1 MLFFHIFTIIL
12 PNFSFFSYFCTMKKP
27 QRITFDSLVGQ
38 EGSNSIIYKKKL
50 IIADHYQREY
60 LFVEPCRLDA
70 ITLIFVI
77 RGKLRYLRN
86 LKEYEA
92 TGSCILVNLPDN
104 IVQVLSTENL
114 EMYAVF
120 ISTDFLTSMPTDMLQ
135 RAQAYMAVNQ
145 EHRVDV
151 PLENMASLL
160 PFKSLVESTL
170 SLKGPETDEV
180 MKSLLQSF
188 LYATFSM
195 RNLSISNSD
204 NKDTDSLGVSRGNRR
219 LYDRFMEILTRY
231 HHQERLV
238 QFYADKLCVS
248 PKYLS
253 MAVKDFSGKSPSD
266 WIADY
271 VVAEAK
277 SLLFYS
283 QLSTAEV
290 AYRLNF
296 PSQAAFSK
304 FFKANTGISPMKYVK
319 GLEK

>member
-1 MLFFHIFTIIL
+1 MTIV
-12 PNFSFFSYFCTMKKP
+12 KP
-27 QRITFDSLVGQ
+27 HRITFDNLVDPN
-38 EGSNSIIYKKKL
+38 GSNSVRYKKKL
-50 IIADHYQREY
+50 LIADHYQREY

-70 ITLIFVI
+70 ITLLFII
-77 RGKLRYLRN
+77 RGKIRYLHN

-92 TGSCILVNLPDN
+92 SGSCVLVNLPDN

-114 EMYAVF
+114 EMFAVF

-145 EHRVDV
+145 EPRADI
-151 PLENMASLL
+151 PLENMKSLL
-160 PFKSLVESTL
+160 PFKELVESTL
-170 SLKGPETDEV
+170 RINGPETDEI

-195 RNLSISNSD
+195 RNQ
-204 NKDTDSLGVSRGNRR
+204 SLTETQASSGLSRGNRR
-219 LYDRFMEILTRY
+219 IYDRFMELLTRY
-231 HHQERLV
+231 HHQERQV

-253 MAVKDFSGKSPSD
+253 MAVKDFSGKAPSD

-283 QLSTAEV
+283 QLSTLEV
-290 AYRLNF
+290 AFRLNF
-296 PSQAAFSK
+296 PTQAAFSK
-304 FFKANTGISPMKYVK
+304 FFKQKTGISPLKYKK
-319 GLEK
+319 GV

>member
-1 MLFFHIFTIIL
+1 M
-12 PNFSFFSYFCTMKKP
+12 PDYSFFSYICAMKKP

-38 EGSNSIIYKKKL
+38 EGSSSVIYKKKL

-60 LFVEPCRLDA
+60 LFMEPCRLDA
-70 ITLIFVI
+70 ITLIFII
-77 RGKLRYLRN
+77 RGKLRYLHN

-92 TGSCILVNLPDN
+92 TGSSILVNLPDN
-104 IVQVLSTENL
+104 IVQVLSTQDL

-135 RAQAYMAVNQ
+135 RAQAYMAVNH
-145 EHRVDV
+145 EHRVEV
-151 PLENMASLL
+151 PLEYMAQLL

-170 SLKGPETDEV
+170 AINGPETDEV

-188 LYATFSM
+188 LYAVFSM
-195 RNLSISNSD
+195 RNLSISNRIFD
-204 NKDTDSLGVSRGNRR
+204 NDNNGSSRGNRR
-219 LYDRFMEILTRY
+219 IYDRFMELLTRY

-253 MAVKDFSGKSPSD
+253 MAVKEFSGKSPSD

-283 QLSTAEV
+283 QLSTVEV
-290 AYRLNF
+290 AFRLNF

-304 FFKANTGISPMKYVK
+304 FFKQNTGISPMKYIK
-319 GLEK
+319 GLT

>member
-1 MLFFHIFTIIL
+1 MQHQ
-12 PNFSFFSYFCTMKKP
+12 KP
-27 QRITFDSLVGQ
+27 KRITFDSLTGFDN
-38 EGSNSIIYKKKL
+38 SSSIIYKKKL

-70 ITLIFVI
+70 ITIIFVI
-77 RGKLRYLRN
+77 RGKIRYLRN

-92 TGSCILVNLPDN
+92 SGSCILVNLPDN
-104 IVQVLSTENL
+104 IVQVLSTEDL

-135 RAQAYMAVNQ
+135 RAQAYMAVNR
-145 EHRVDV
+145 EHRADV
-151 PLENMASLL
+151 PLDIMASLL
-160 PFKSLVESTL
+160 PFRNLVESTL
-170 SLKGPETDEV
+170 AINGPETDEV

-195 RNLSISNSD
+195 RNLSINNDSKLDVD
-204 NKDTDSLGVSRGNRR
+204 NPGVSRGNRR
-219 LYDRFMEILTRY
+219 LYDRFMELLTRY

-283 QLSTAEV
+283 QLSTVEV
-290 AYRLNF
+290 AFRLNF

-304 FFKANTGISPMKYVK
+304 YFKANTGISPMKYVK
-319 GLEK
+319 GLEI

>member
-1 MLFFHIFTIIL
+1 
-12 PNFSFFSYFCTMKKP
+12 MKKP
-27 QRITFDSLVGQ
+27 QRITFDSLVGT
-38 EGSNSIIYKKKL
+38 GDSSSIIYKKKL

-60 LFVEPCRLDA
+60 LFAEPCRLDA

-86 LKEYEA
+86 LKEYEV

-104 IVQVLSTENL
+104 IVQVISNENL

-145 EHRVDV
+145 EHCISV
-151 PLENMASLL
+151 PLDSMASLL
-160 PFKSLVESTL
+160 PFKDLVVSTL
-170 SLKGPETDEV
+170 SINTPETDDV

-188 LYATFSM
+188 LYAVFSL
-195 RNLSISNSD
+195 RNLSINVPSQ
-204 NKDTDSLGVSRGNRR
+204 DTDLTTATRGNRR
-219 LYDRFMEILTRY
+219 IYDRFMELLTRY
-231 HHQERLV
+231 HHQERQV
-238 QFYADKLCVS
+238 QFYADKMCIS

-253 MAVKDFSGKSPSD
+253 MAVKDFSSKSPSD

-290 AYRLNF
+290 AFRLNF

-304 FFKANTGISPMKYVK
+304 FFKQNTGISPMKYLK
-319 GLEK
+319 QLE

>member
-1 MLFFHIFTIIL
+1 MTQ
-12 PNFSFFSYFCTMKKP
+12 KKFNK
-27 QRITFDSLVGQ
+27 ITFDSLIGHD
-38 EGSNSIIYKKKL
+38 GSSSVVYKKKL
-50 IIADHYQREY
+50 VIADHYQSEY

-104 IVQVLSTENL
+104 IVQVLNTEDL

-145 EHRVDV
+145 EHKAEV

-170 SLKGPETDEV
+170 AINGPETDEI

-188 LYATFSM
+188 LYAVFSM
-195 RNLSISNSD
+195 RNQSINGQD
-204 NKDTDSLGVSRGNRR
+204 NQVDNPAVSRGNRR
-219 LYDRFMEILTRY
+219 IYDRFMELLTRY
-231 HHQERLV
+231 HQQERLV

-283 QLSTAEV
+283 QLSTSEV
-290 AYRLNF
+290 AFRLNF

-304 FFKANTGISPMKYVK
+304 FFKQNTGISPLKYVK
-319 GLEK
+319 GIDTK